1 MHRKLFTGGPDGERI
16 DGTKNDDKIYGNGG
30 NDKLIGHP
38 GDDTIY
44 GGSGDDVIFGGQN
57 HDKLYGQKGNDRFGF
72 NSLLAIDSDT
82 IFDFKH
88 GSDRLIFDHHVFD
101 EYRRP
106 GAVSGNDFVLGT
118 EATDKTD
125 HFLYDQKTGRL
136 FYDPDGSGSDDKILM
151 ATLDNKADVSA
162 SDIFIF

>member
-1 MHRKLFTGGPDGERI
+1 MKRKLFDGGPDGEKI
-16 DGTKNDDKIYGNGG
+16 DGTKGNDLIYGNGG

-38 GDDTIY
+38 GDDKIF
-44 GGSGDDVIFGGQN
+44 GGTGGDVIFGGQD
-57 HDKLYGQKGNDRFGF
+57 HDELTGGKGNDKFGF

-88 GSDRLIFDHHVFD
+88 GADRLIFDHHVFD

-106 GAVSGNDFVLGT
+106 GPVSADDFVLGT
-118 EATDKTD
+118 AAHDKSD
-125 HFLYDQKTGRL
+125 HFIYDKETGNL
-136 FYDPDGSGSDDKILM
+136 FYDPDGSGSEDKILM
-151 ATLDNKADVSA
+151 ATLDNKANLSA